1 MIEHKTTP
9 ATPPPTE
16 TPVPPAY
23 TTRSQKMEALHQ
35 KTKTM
40 LLRAIQQDNRNLR
53 ERTKP
58 SRAPNTLQ
66 LKIKQ
71 KQHPSKLKVKKI
83 SYKDK

>member
-40 LLRAIQQDNRNLR
+40 FLRAIQRDNMTSAGKNKT
-53 ERTKP
+53 EQSPEHT
-58 SRAPNTLQ
+58 T
-66 LKIKQ
+66 
-71 KQHPSKLKVKKI
+71 VE
-83 SYKDK
+83 D